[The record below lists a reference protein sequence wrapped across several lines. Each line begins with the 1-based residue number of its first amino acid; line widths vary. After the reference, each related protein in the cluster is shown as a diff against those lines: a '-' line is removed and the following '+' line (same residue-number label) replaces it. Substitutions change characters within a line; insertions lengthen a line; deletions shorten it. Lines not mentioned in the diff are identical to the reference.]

1 MQWLARLALIAATGS
16 AGLVLAAT
24 PGPKLVLP
32 FIEDDAP
39 RALAEARARSA
50 PLFVEYWA
58 PW

>member
-1 MQWLARLALIAATGS
+1 MHWLARLAATGG
-16 AGLVLAAT
+16 AALALAAAS
-24 PGPKLVLP
+24 PPKMVFD

-39 RALAEARARSA
+39 RALAEAQARNR